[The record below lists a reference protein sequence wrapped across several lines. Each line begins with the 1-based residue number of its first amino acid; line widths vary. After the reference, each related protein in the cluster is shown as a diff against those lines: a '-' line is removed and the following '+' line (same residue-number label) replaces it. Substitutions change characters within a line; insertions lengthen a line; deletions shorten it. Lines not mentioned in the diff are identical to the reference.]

1 MTKRGQI
8 RVIRVDRKSPVLT
21 RTSFGCLSNVHT
33 LNVTRGCEF
42 QCVYCYAR
50 GCSTAPQSGR
60 VMLYA
65 NLLER
70 LSKEL
75 NSPRRHYPVRHVAF
89 NTASDSFQRHPDILK
104 ITYEAMRLILERGI
118 SLSFLTKGWIPDRFI
133 ELFSEYT
140 DFISAGIGLVSISPE
155 YHRAF
160 EPGAATAQER
170 LSNIE
175 RLESV
180 GVKVQVRIDPIIP
193 FYTDDEKGIHALFEE
208 LAERGVERVVLS
220 YLHLRPAIFDQL
232 KRELPSTAFKLL
244 EGCFETQRTVEVG
257 TSTRTRLCPLSLRK
271 KGYDRFKEIG
281 KEYGITCLV
290 CACKN
295 PDMPAQL
302 CVSQRKDITMIPKKS
317 QQLSL
322 FPC

>member
-1 MTKRGQI
+1 MRIQDQI
-8 RVIRVDRKSPVLT
+8 RVSRVDKKSSVLT
-21 RTSFGCLSNVHT
+21 RTSFGCLSNVYT
-33 LNVTRGCEF
+33 VNVTRGCEF

-50 GCSTAPQSGR
+50 GYSTAPLGGR
-60 VMLYA
+60 VVLYS
-65 NLLER
+65 NLLDR

-75 NSPRRHYPVRHVAF
+75 DSPRRRYPVKHVAF

-118 SLSFLTKGWIPDRFI
+118 FLSFLTKGWIPDRFMK
-133 ELFSEYT
+133 LFSEYT
-140 DFISAGIGLVSISPE
+140 DLISAGIGLVSISPE
-155 YHRAF
+155 YHRVF

-170 LSNIE
+170 LSNID
-175 RLESV
+175 RLISV

-193 FYTDDEKGIHALFEE
+193 FYTDDEESIHALFEE

-244 EGCFETQRTVEVG
+244 EGCFETQRIVEVG

-302 CVSQRKDITMIPKKS
+302 CVSQRKNVTEIPKKS